1 MSDLYHVTCNISSL
15 EEEFVGRD
23 VARVTATSR
32 QQAGSIGADEIRRR
46 HGGKVRVQAT
56 SIVKLPNKQTD

>member
-15 EEEFVGRD
+15 EGEFAGRD
-23 VARVTATSR
+23 VARVTAASR

-56 SIVKLPNKQTD
+56 SIVKLPSRSS